1 MSGPLTISFLRKN
14 LTGYEHSY
22 KMFIAWLLCANQ
34 DDKGSWESC
43 MGKAFTKEER
53 EALQEKLRRTGL
65 KLLAQDGIKNISI
78 RQLTSEAGIAQGG
91 FYTFYRDKDEFVED
105 LFLLRIREKTDAIL
119 DSKEKTLDDPRGFI
133 VSLIYN
139 EGMHL
144 KENKAFVNSESD
156 TVSFF
161 AREGREKGRDLY
173 RSFLN
178 ELITFWEENGYL
190 IECDREKLLSVAGA
204 AAILFTNS
212 ELIDGDHFKD
222 IYRVFCEAETDR
234 FFRCSKQ
241 Q

>member
-1 MSGPLTISFLRKN
+1 
-14 LTGYEHSY
+14 
-22 KMFIAWLLCANQ
+22 
-34 DDKGSWESC
+34 

-53 EALQEKLRRTGL
+53 EAVQEKLRRTGL
-65 KLLAQDGIKNISI
+65 KLLAEDGIKNISI
-78 RQLTSEAGIAQGG
+78 RQLTSEVGIAQGG

-105 LFLLRIREKTDAIL
+105 LFLLRIREKTDVIL
-119 DSKEKTLDDPRGFI
+119 AGKEKTLDDPRGFI

-173 RSFLN
+173 RYFLN
-178 ELITFWEENGYL
+178 ELISFWEENGYM

-212 ELIDGDHFKD
+212 ELINEDHFKD

-234 FFRCSKQ
+234 FFKCSKQ
-241 Q
+241 K